1 MRYIKS
7 GIRRFL
13 LCHMLVCLFALT
25 RGMAREQEPSLETL
39 AKAGHWKRVRQ
50 SVQQHPSS
58 SWSEAEKSYWEA
70 RVKQAFGDLDGAEAL
85 ARKAVA
91 LEGSNATYHQ
101 QLASVAL
108 DQLGN
113 QRSMFKALSL
123 SREVRSELQTALG
136 LDPKN
141 VEVMRAL
148 MEYLWEA
155 PSMGGGD
162 RQKARQLASQLEQ
175 LDRLEGYLAEA
186 QLSEPNGEG
195 NLKAEAALKRATEE
209 FPRDYGARC
218 EFADF
223 YSTRANDYARAEE
236 QANIAATLA
245 PDRARAYAALSA
257 IYVHQGKWDQLDEM
271 LRQAEK
277 AVPDDLNPSFQAGR
291 NMVLTGKGDSDRA
304 ETYLRRY
311 LTQEPE
317 GREPQWA
324 AAHWR
329 LGLVFEKK
337 GLKQKAVEELETAV
351 RLQPGLSGA
360 RKDLERLR

>member
-1 MRYIKS
+1 MSVY
-7 GIRRFL
+7 
-13 LCHMLVCLFALT
+13 LFT
-25 RGMAREQEPSLETL
+25 ITGGMAQTQEPSLEAL

-50 SVQQHPSS
+50 SVQQRPSS
-58 SWSEAEKSYWEA
+58 SWNEAEKLFWES
-70 RVKQAFGDLDGAEAL
+70 RVKQAFGDPNGAEAL
-85 ARKAVA
+85 ARKAVS
-91 LEGSNATYHQ
+91 LDGSNAAYHQ

-113 QRSMFKALSL
+113 QPGMMKSLGL
-123 SREVRSELQTALG
+123 SREVKSELQTALG

-148 MEYLWEA
+148 MEYLWDA

-162 RQKARQLASQLEQ
+162 RQKARQLASQLGQ
-175 LDRLEGYLAEA
+175 IDPLEGYLAEA
-186 QLSEPNGEG
+186 QVTEHNADG
-195 NLKAEAALKRATEE
+195 NLKAEVALKRAAED
-209 FPRDYGARC
+209 FPRDYRTRC
-218 EFADF
+218 ELADF
-223 YSTRANDYARAEE
+223 YSSRANDYARAEE
-236 QANIAATLA
+236 QAKIAVSLV

-277 AVPDDLNPSFQAGR
+277 AVPDDLNPTYQAGR
-291 NMVLTGKGDSDRA
+291 NMVLTGKGDNDRA
-304 ETYLRRY
+304 ESYLRKY

-317 GREPQWA
+317 GREPHWA